1 MGDSEIICY
10 VREDGKVILWEE
22 DSPEAWWVLDPDI
35 VMTDNDALTG
45 PQTSLDDWRDGDE

>member
-45 PQTSLDDWRDGDE
+45 P